1 MNITTYFVTY
11 VNDSNVGDISMDP
24 EYSSAERLSAGVERN
39 VVDFSMQ
46 TLMNKILT
54 SCSRRLWTVRRWS
67 FHCNADF
74 NEFDNFI

>member
-1 MNITTYFVTY
+1 MNITTYFLTY

-24 EYSSAERLSAGVERN
+24 EYGSAERLSAGVERN

-54 SCSRRLWTVRRWS
+54 SCSRRL
-67 FHCNADF
+67 
-74 NEFDNFI
+74 